1 MRNGLILLIN
11 KISLSLRRYFL
22 NDKVMLHFFKSI
34 RRSVKHWYIPL
45 ILGILF
51 ILCGIGVI
59 ISPQD
64 SYLTLSILFSLSFLV
79 SGIIETFFAL
89 QNTKNLNGWGWYL
102 VSGLISLIMGIFLLM
117 YPALSMFILP
127 LVVGF
132 TLLFRSFQLLGFAF
146 EEKEAGVLNWGNL
159 AIVSVLSIILSFIL
173 IANPIF
179 TGISLVVF
187 TGLAF
192 ISTGI
197 SSVILSFNLKKLKG
211 SAQKLSDDLKNRIE
225 DLEKEVKEAT
235 K

>member
-1 MRNGLILLIN
+1 
-11 KISLSLRRYFL
+11 
-22 NDKVMLHFFKSI
+22 
-34 RRSVKHWYIPL
+34 
-45 ILGILF
+45 
-51 ILCGIGVI
+51 
-59 ISPQD
+59 
-64 SYLTLSILFSLSFLV
+64 
-79 SGIIETFFAL
+79 
-89 QNTKNLNGWGWYL
+89 
-102 VSGLISLIMGIFLLM
+102 
-117 YPALSMFILP
+117 MFILP

-146 EEKEAGVLNWGNL
+146 EKKEAGVLNWGNL

>member
-1 MRNGLILLIN
+1 MGLVFGKRTYFIDNG
-11 KISLSLRRYFL
+11 Y
-22 NDKVMLHFFKSI
+22 
-34 RRSVKHWYIPL
+34 
-45 ILGILF
+45 LF
-51 ILCGIGVI
+51 TYV
-59 ISPQD
+59 
-64 SYLTLSILFSLSFLV
+64 
-79 SGIIETFFAL
+79 
-89 QNTKNLNGWGWYL
+89 
-102 VSGLISLIMGIFLLM
+102 
-117 YPALSMFILP
+117 P

-132 TLLFRSFQLLGFAF
+132 TLLFRSFELLGFAF

>member
-1 MRNGLILLIN
+1 
-11 KISLSLRRYFL
+11 
-22 NDKVMLHFFKSI
+22 MLHFFKSI

-132 TLLFRSFQLLGFAF
+132 TLLFRSFELLGFAF
-146 EEKEAGVLNWGNL
+146 EEKEAGVTESGE
-159 AIVSVLSIILSFIL
+159 LSHSE
-173 IANPIF
+173 
-179 TGISLVVF
+179 
-187 TGLAF
+187 
-192 ISTGI
+192 
-197 SSVILSFNLKKLKG
+197 
-211 SAQKLSDDLKNRIE
+211 RIE
-225 DLEKEVKEAT
+225 YYPLVHFDC
-235 K
+235 

>member
-1 MRNGLILLIN
+1 MGLRNGLILLIN
-11 KISLSLRRYFL
+11 KISLSLRRYSS

-132 TLLFRSFQLLGFAF
+132 AF

-192 ISTGI
+192 IFTGI

>member
-1 MRNGLILLIN
+1 
-11 KISLSLRRYFL
+11 
-22 NDKVMLHFFKSI
+22 MLYFFKSI
-34 RRSVKHWYIPL
+34 RRPVKHWYIPL

-59 ISPQD
+59 MSPQD

-117 YPALSMFILP
+117 YPALSMSILP

-132 TLLFRSFQLLGFAF
+132 TLLFRSFELLGFAF

-173 IANPIF
+173 IANPVF
-179 TGISLVVF
+179 TSISLVVF

-225 DLEKEVKEAT
+225 DVEKEVKEAT

>member
-1 MRNGLILLIN
+1 
-11 KISLSLRRYFL
+11 
-22 NDKVMLHFFKSI
+22 MLHFFKSI
-34 RRSVKHWYIPL
+34 RRSVKHWKIPL

-59 ISPQD
+59 MSPQD

-117 YPALSMFILP
+117 YPALSMSILP

-132 TLLFRSFQLLGFAF
+132 TLLFRSFELLGFAF

-173 IANPIF
+173 IANPVF

-187 TGLAF
+187 TGLSF

-225 DLEKEVKEAT
+225 DVEKEVKEAT

>member
-1 MRNGLILLIN
+1 M
-11 KISLSLRRYFL
+11 
-22 NDKVMLHFFKSI
+22 
-34 RRSVKHWYIPL
+34 
-45 ILGILF
+45 
-51 ILCGIGVI
+51 
-59 ISPQD
+59 SPQD

-132 TLLFRSFQLLGFAF
+132 TLLFRSFELLGFAF

-173 IANPIF
+173 IANPVF

>member
-1 MRNGLILLIN
+1 MIKLCCIFSNP
-11 KISLSLRRYFL
+11 SEVL

-117 YPALSMFILP
+117 YPALSMSILP

-132 TLLFRSFQLLGFAF
+132 TLLFRSFELLGFAF

-179 TGISLVVF
+179 TGISLVV
-187 TGLAF
+187 LAQVYSYTYDYRAIVLF
-192 ISTGI
+192 CRKY
-197 SSVILSFNLKKLKG
+197 L
-211 SAQKLSDDLKNRIE
+211 QRIKYS
-225 DLEKEVKEAT
+225 LEVL
-235 K
+235 

>member
-1 MRNGLILLIN
+1 
-11 KISLSLRRYFL
+11 
-22 NDKVMLHFFKSI
+22 
-34 RRSVKHWYIPL
+34 
-45 ILGILF
+45 
-51 ILCGIGVI
+51 
-59 ISPQD
+59 
-64 SYLTLSILFSLSFLV
+64 
-79 SGIIETFFAL
+79 
-89 QNTKNLNGWGWYL
+89 
-102 VSGLISLIMGIFLLM
+102 MGIFLLM

-132 TLLFRSFQLLGFAF
+132 TLLFRSFELLGFAF

-192 ISTGI
+192 IFTGI

>member
-1 MRNGLILLIN
+1 
-11 KISLSLRRYFL
+11 
-22 NDKVMLHFFKSI
+22 
-34 RRSVKHWYIPL
+34 
-45 ILGILF
+45 
-51 ILCGIGVI
+51 
-59 ISPQD
+59 
-64 SYLTLSILFSLSFLV
+64 
-79 SGIIETFFAL
+79 
-89 QNTKNLNGWGWYL
+89 
-102 VSGLISLIMGIFLLM
+102 
-117 YPALSMFILP
+117 MFILP

-132 TLLFRSFQLLGFAF
+132 TLLFRSFELLGFAF

-179 TGISLVVF
+179 IGISLVVF

>member
-1 MRNGLILLIN
+1 
-11 KISLSLRRYFL
+11 
-22 NDKVMLHFFKSI
+22 MLYFFKSI
-34 RRSVKHWYIPL
+34 RRPVKHWYIPL

-117 YPALSMFILP
+117 HPALSMSILP

-132 TLLFRSFQLLGFAF
+132 TLLFRSFELLGFAF

-187 TGLAF
+187 TGFAF

>member
-1 MRNGLILLIN
+1 VVFGKRTHFIDNGYLFTYVSCPIN
-11 KISLSLRRYFL
+11 
-22 NDKVMLHFFKSI
+22 V
-34 RRSVKHWYIPL
+34 YIT
-45 ILGILF
+45 
-51 ILCGIGVI
+51 IGSRFYVAI
-59 ISPQD
+59 P
-64 SYLTLSILFSLSFLV
+64 
-79 SGIIETFFAL
+79 
-89 QNTKNLNGWGWYL
+89 
-102 VSGLISLIMGIFLLM
+102 
-117 YPALSMFILP
+117 
-127 LVVGF
+127 
-132 TLLFRSFQLLGFAF
+132 F